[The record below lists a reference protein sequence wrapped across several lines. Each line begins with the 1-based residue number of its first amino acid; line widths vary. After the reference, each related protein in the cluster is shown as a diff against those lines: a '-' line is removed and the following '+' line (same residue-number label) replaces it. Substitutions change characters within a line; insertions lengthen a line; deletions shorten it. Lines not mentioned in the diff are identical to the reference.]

1 MNQHLT
7 KISIQ
12 SPLQKSIFGMFDS
25 KGIELSGQGLLHD
38 NQYTLRT

>member
-7 KISIQ
+7 QISIQ
-12 SPLQKSIFGMFDS
+12 SPLKKSIFGMLDS
-25 KGIELSGQGLLHD
+25 KGLELSGHGLLHD